1 MQVEKDPNFNNNLV
15 EILKFIAVDSPKN
28 AKKFKKELD
37 KMILSLPHMPYKYR
51 KSYYYDDENIRD
63 LVFMGYT
70 VPYLVD
76 QESSK
81 IVILDLFKWI
91 DR

>member
-1 MQVEKDPNFNNNLV
+1 MRIIRSQKYLRNLDNLL
-15 EILKFIAVDSPKN
+15 EYIASRDSVTKSIRFLN
-28 AKKFKKELD
+28 KLD
-37 KMILSLPHMPYKYR
+37 KAVSSLSYMSYRYR

-70 VPYLVD
+70 IPYLID
-76 QESSK
+76 IDK
-81 IVILDLFKWI
+81 IVILDIFKWS

>member
-1 MQVEKDPNFNNNLV
+1 MRIIRSQKYLRNLDNLL
-15 EILKFIAVDSPKN
+15 EYIASRDSVTKSIRFLN
-28 AKKFKKELD
+28 KLD
-37 KMILSLPHMPYKYR
+37 KAVSSLSYMSYRYR

-70 VPYLVD
+70 IPYLID
-76 QESSK
+76 MDK
-81 IVILDLFKWI
+81 IVILDIFKWS